1 MENYRTLEDIQ
12 AYSAGYAAAVA
23 DMVERDAK
31 RRKRQRAAAQ
41 RHKYFLIQ
49 RSVGLVLV
57 AANVLA
63 AYVLDG
69 DITAAVFLVPL
80 GIYLM
85 LTKEQVLDI

>member
-23 DMVERDAK
+23 DMVEREAK

-41 RHKYFLIQ
+41 RRKYFLIQ

-57 AANVLA
+57 VTNMLA
-63 AYVLDG
+63 AYIMDG
-69 DITAAVFLVPL
+69 DITAAVLLVPL

-85 LTKEQVLDI
+85 LTKEQVLEF

>member
-1 MENYRTLEDIQ
+1 MENYRTIEDIQ

-23 DMVERDAK
+23 DMVEREAK

-41 RHKYFLIQ
+41 RRKYFLIQ

>member
-23 DMVERDAK
+23 DMVEREAK

-41 RHKYFLIQ
+41 RRKYFLIQ
-49 RSVGLVLV
+49 RAVGLVLV
-57 AANVLA
+57 ATNMLA

-69 DITAAVFLVPL
+69 DITAAVLLVPL

>member
-1 MENYRTLEDIQ
+1 MGNYRTLEDIQ

-23 DMVERDAK
+23 DMIERDAK

-41 RHKYFLIQ
+41 RRKYFLIQ
-49 RSVGLVLV
+49 RSVGLVLI

-85 LTKEQVLDI
+85 LTKEQVLEI

>member
-23 DMVERDAK
+23 DMVEREAK

-41 RHKYFLIQ
+41 RRKYFLIQ
-49 RSVGLVLV
+49 RAVGLVLV
-57 AANVLA
+57 ATNVLA

-85 LTKEQVLDI
+85 LTKEQVLEI

>member
-23 DMVERDAK
+23 DMVEREAK

-41 RHKYFLIQ
+41 RRKYFLIQ
-49 RSVGLVLV
+49 RAVGLVLV

>member
-12 AYSAGYAAAVA
+12 AYSVGYAAAVA
-23 DMVERDAK
+23 DMVEREAK

-41 RHKYFLIQ
+41 RRKYFLIQ
-49 RSVGLVLV
+49 RAVGLVLV

-85 LTKEQVLDI
+85 FTKEQVLEI

>member
-1 MENYRTLEDIQ
+1 MENYRTIEDIQ

-41 RHKYFLIQ
+41 RRKYFLIQ

>member
-31 RRKRQRAAAQ
+31 RRKRQRAAAK
-41 RHKYFLIQ
+41 RRKYFLIQ
-49 RSVGLVLV
+49 RAVGLVLV
-57 AANVLA
+57 ATNVLA

-85 LTKEQVLDI
+85 LTKEQVLEI

>member
-23 DMVERDAK
+23 DMVEREAK

-41 RHKYFLIQ
+41 RRKYFLMQ
-49 RSVGLVLV
+49 RAVGLVLV
-57 AANVLA
+57 VTNMLA
-63 AYVLDG
+63 AYIMDG
-69 DITAAVFLVPL
+69 DITAAVLLVPL

-85 LTKEQVLDI
+85 LTKEKVLEF

>member
-23 DMVERDAK
+23 DMVEREAK

-41 RHKYFLIQ
+41 RRKYFLIQ
-49 RSVGLVLV
+49 RAVGLVLV
-57 AANVLA
+57 ATNMLA
-63 AYVLDG
+63 AYILDG
-69 DITAAVFLVPL
+69 DITAAVLLVPL

-85 LTKEQVLDI
+85 LTKEQVLEI

>member
-23 DMVERDAK
+23 DMVEREAK

-41 RHKYFLIQ
+41 RRKYFLIQ
-49 RSVGLVLV
+49 RAVGLVLV

-85 LTKEQVLDI
+85 LTKEQVLEI

>member
-23 DMVERDAK
+23 DMVEREAK

-41 RHKYFLIQ
+41 RRKYFLIQ